1 MTITWKLPLAPVAGA
16 LALAAFCAAGPAEAG
31 PVRVGHS
38 TWVGNGPLYIAR
50 DKGYFEEAGIDF
62 QDVNIGDLKLRFAAA
77 AAGEIDI
84 ILTTIDAMVLYLKQG
99 DEYLIV
105 TGADTSAGGDGIV
118 STKEIGSITDLKGKK
133 VAFNEGST
141 SQFLLDVLLSENGM
155 SESDVVPVNMDPGD
169 AGAALIAGQVDAA
182 VTWEPWLTKAKN
194 SENGKI
200 LFDTK
205 NREDFITDY
214 VIVRKEFLAEHP
226 DDVAAFV
233 RAWYKAID
241 FYKAN
246 PKEAVD
252 IMAQGSGDWLSDP
265 AVFAET
271 MAGVKFYDRDR
282 SMQIFGTKDKPGPIV
297 ALTQSA
303 LDVWKGLGR
312 LQTDVDPAKIINW
325 DFVAVQ

>member
-1 MTITWKLPLAPVAGA
+1 MTMRWRLPFAPMVGA
-16 LALAAFCAAGPAEAG
+16 LALAVAGTAQPADAG
-31 PVRVGHS
+31 TVRVGHS

-62 QDVNIGDLKLRFAAA
+62 EDINIGDLKLRFAAA

-84 ILTTIDAMVLYLKQG
+84 ILTTIDAMVLYLKEG
-99 DEYLIV
+99 DEYVLV

-118 STKEIGSITDLKGKK
+118 ASKDITTIPELKGKT

-155 SESDVVPVNMDPGD
+155 SEADIVPVNMDPGD
-169 AGAALIAGQVDAA
+169 AGAAFIAGQVDAA

-194 SENGKI
+194 SENGHI
-200 LFDTK
+200 LFDTT
-205 NREDFITDY
+205 NRQDFITDF

-226 DDVAAFV
+226 DDVAGFV
-233 RAWYKAID
+233 KAWYKAVEY
-241 FYKAN
+241 YKAN
-246 PKEAVD
+246 QTEAVD
-252 IMAQGSGDWLSDP
+252 VMAQGSGDWLSDP

-282 SMQIFGTKDKPGPIV
+282 SMQIFGTKDNPGPIV

-303 LDVWKGLGR
+303 LDVWKSLGR
-312 LQTDVDPAKIINW
+312 LQTDVDPMKIISW

>member
-1 MTITWKLPLAPVAGA
+1 MGTVGKLGFAAMAVAALGFAGA
-16 LALAAFCAAGPAEAG
+16 AEAG

-50 DKGYFEEAGIDF
+50 DKGYFADEGVDF
-62 QDVNIGDLKLRFAAA
+62 QDINIGDLKLRFAAA

-84 ILTTIDAMVLYLKQG
+84 ILTTIDTMVLYLKNG
-99 DEYLIV
+99 DEYVLL

-118 STKEIGSITDLKGKK
+118 ATKDINSIQDLKGKK

-141 SQFLLDVLLSENGM
+141 SQFLLDVILSENGM
-155 SESDVVPVNMDPGD
+155 SEDDLVPVNMDPGD

-194 SENGKI
+194 SDNAHI

-205 NREDFITDY
+205 DRQDFITDF
-214 VIVRKEFLAEHP
+214 VMVRKEFLAEHP
-226 DDVAAFV
+226 DDVAGFV
-233 RAWYKAID
+233 KAWYKALD
-241 FYKAN
+241 YYKAN
-246 PKEAVD
+246 PKEAIDV
-252 IMAQGSGDWLSDP
+252 MAQGSGDWLSDP

-271 MAGVKFYDRDR
+271 MAGVIFYDRDR

-303 LDVWKGLGR
+303 IDVWKKLGR
-312 LQTDVDPAKIINW
+312 MQTEVDPTKVISW
-325 DFVAVQ
+325 DYVGVE

>member
-1 MTITWKLPLAPVAGA
+1 MQKSWKFT
-16 LALAAFCAAGPAEAG
+16 LAAVAATVATFGVADAG

-38 TWVGNGPLYIAR
+38 TWVGNGPLYIAQ
-50 DKGYFEEAGIDF
+50 DKGYFAENGVEFNDI
-62 QDVNIGDLKLRFAAA
+62 NIGDLKLRFAAA
-77 AAGEIDI
+77 AAGEVDV
-84 ILTTIDAMVLYLKQG
+84 ILTTIDAMVLYLRSG
-99 DEYLIV
+99 DEYVLV
-105 TGADTSAGGDGIV
+105 SGADTSAGGDGIV
-118 STKEIGSITDLKGKK
+118 ATKDINTIGDLKGKK

-155 SESDVVPVNMDPGD
+155 SEADLVPVNMDPGD

-200 LFDTK
+200 LFDTT
-205 NREDFITDY
+205 NRQDFITDFI
-214 VIVRKEFLAEHP
+214 IVRKEFLAEHP
-226 DDVAAFV
+226 DDVRGFLK
-233 RAWYKAID
+233 AWYKAVD

-246 PKEAVD
+246 QKDAVD
-252 IMAQGSGDWLSDP
+252 IMAKGSGDWLADP

-271 MAGVKFYDRDR
+271 MAGVRFYDRDR

-303 LDVWKGLGR
+303 LDVWKNLKM
-312 LQTDVDPAKIINW
+312 LQTDVDPMKIISFEYV
-325 DFVAVQ
+325 DAQ

>member
-1 MTITWKLPLAPVAGA
+1 MGNFVKSGISPLAGA
-16 LALAAFCAAGPAEAG
+16 IALAALGVAGIAEAG

-50 DKGYFEEAGIDF
+50 DKGYFTEQGIEF
-62 QDVNIGDLKLRFAAA
+62 EDVNIGDLKLRFAAA
-77 AAGEIDI
+77 AAGQIDI
-84 ILTTIDAMVLYLKQG
+84 ILTTIDTMVLYLKNG
-99 DEYLIV
+99 DEYVLL
-105 TGADTSAGGDGIV
+105 TGADTSAGGDGVV
-118 STKEIGSITDLKGKK
+118 STKDIASIKDLKGKK

-141 SQFLLDVLLSENGM
+141 SQFLLDVLLRENGM

-194 SENGKI
+194 SENAHI
-200 LFDTK
+200 LFDTT
-205 NREDFITDY
+205 NRQDFITDF
-214 VIVRKEFLAEHP
+214 VLVRKEFLAEHP
-226 DDVAAFV
+226 DDVAGFV
-233 RAWYKAID
+233 KAWYKAVD
-241 FYKAN
+241 FYLAN
-246 PKEAVD
+246 QKEAID

-271 MAGVKFYDRDR
+271 MAGVKFYDRAR

-303 LDVWKGLGR
+303 LDVWKPLGR
-312 LQTDVDPAKIINW
+312 LQTDIDPNNIISW
-325 DFVAVQ
+325 DFVAAQ

>member
-1 MTITWKLPLAPVAGA
+1 MTMTWKLPLAGAVALGMLGA
-16 LALAAFCAAGPAEAG
+16 AAPADAGT
-31 PVRVGHS
+31 VRVGHS

-50 DKGYFEEAGIDF
+50 DKGYFKEEGIEFEDI
-62 QDVNIGDLKLRFAAA
+62 NIGDLKLRFAAA

-84 ILTTIDAMVLYLKQG
+84 ILTTIDAMVLYLKAG
-99 DEYLIV
+99 DEYVLI

-141 SQFLLDVLLSENGM
+141 SQFLLDVLLTENGM
-155 SESDVVPVNMDPGD
+155 SEADITPVNMDPGD

-200 LFDTK
+200 LFDTT
-205 NREDFITDY
+205 NRQDFITDF

-226 DDVAAFV
+226 DDVAGFV
-233 RAWYKAID
+233 KAWYKAID
-241 FYKAN
+241 FYKAD
-246 PKEAVD
+246 PKAAID

-271 MAGVKFYDRDR
+271 MAGVKFYDRAR
-282 SMQIFGTKDKPGPIV
+282 SMEIFGTKEKPGPIV

-303 LDVWKGLGR
+303 LDVWKSLGR
-312 LQTDVDPAKIINW
+312 LQTDVDPMKIINW

>member
-1 MTITWKLPLAPVAGA
+1 MKQFGKRVAALAGA
-16 LALAAFCAAGPAEAG
+16 TVLATIGMTGIAAAG

-50 DKGYFEEAGIDF
+50 DKGYFEEQGVDF
-62 QDVNIGDLKLRFAAA
+62 QDINIGDLKLRFAAA
-77 AAGEIDI
+77 AAGQLDI
-84 ILTTIDAMVLYLKQG
+84 IMTTIDTVVLYLKTG
-99 DEYLIV
+99 DEYVVV

-118 STKEIGSITDLKGKK
+118 ATKDINSLADLKGKK

-155 SESDVVPVNMDPGD
+155 QESDLTPVNMDPGD

-194 SENGKI
+194 SDNGHI
-200 LFDTK
+200 LFDTT
-205 NREDFITDY
+205 NRQDFITDF

-226 DDVAAFV
+226 DDVAGFV
-233 RAWYKAID
+233 KAWYKALEY
-241 FYKAN
+241 YKAN
-246 PKEAVD
+246 PDDAISV
-252 IMAQGSGDWLSDP
+252 MAQGSGDWLSDP

-271 MAGVKFYDRDR
+271 MAGVKFYDRAR
-282 SMQIFGTKDKPGPIV
+282 SIELFGTKDKPGPIV

-303 LDVWKGLGR
+303 IDVWKGLGR
-312 LQTDVDPAKIINW
+312 MQTDVDPMNII
-325 DFVAVQ
+325 DFDIVGVQ

>member
-1 MTITWKLPLAPVAGA
+1 MKQFGKRVAALAGA
-16 LALAAFCAAGPAEAG
+16 TVLATIGMTGIAAAG

-50 DKGYFEEAGIDF
+50 DKGYFEEQGVDF
-62 QDVNIGDLKLRFAAA
+62 QDINIGDLKLRFAAA
-77 AAGEIDI
+77 AAGQLDI
-84 ILTTIDAMVLYLKQG
+84 ILTTIDTVVLYLKTG
-99 DEYLIV
+99 DEYVVV

-118 STKEIGSITDLKGKK
+118 ATKDINSLADLKGKK

-155 SESDVVPVNMDPGD
+155 QESDLTPVNMDPGD

-194 SENGKI
+194 SENGHI
-200 LFDTK
+200 LFDTT
-205 NREDFITDY
+205 NRQDFITDF

-226 DDVAAFV
+226 DDVAGFV
-233 RAWYKAID
+233 KAWYKALEY
-241 FYKAN
+241 YKAN
-246 PKEAVD
+246 PDDAISV
-252 IMAQGSGDWLSDP
+252 MAQGSGDWLSDP

-271 MAGVKFYDRDR
+271 MAGVKFYDRAR
-282 SMQIFGTKDKPGPIV
+282 SIELFGTKDKPGPIV

-303 LDVWKGLGR
+303 IDVWKGLGR
-312 LQTDVDPAKIINW
+312 MQTDVDPMNIINF
-325 DFVAVQ
+325 DIVGVQ

>member
-1 MTITWKLPLAPVAGA
+1 MRKSWKFT
-16 LALAAFCAAGPAEAG
+16 LAAAAATVATLGVAEAG

-38 TWVGNGPLYIAR
+38 TWVGNGPLYIAQ
-50 DKGYFEEAGIDF
+50 DKGYFAENGVEFNDI
-62 QDVNIGDLKLRFAAA
+62 NIGDLKLRFAAA
-77 AAGEIDI
+77 AAGEVDV
-84 ILTTIDAMVLYLKQG
+84 ILTTIDAMVLYLRSG
-99 DEYLIV
+99 DEYVLV
-105 TGADTSAGGDGIV
+105 SGADTSAGGDGIV
-118 STKEIGSITDLKGKK
+118 ATKDINTINDLKGKK

-155 SESDVVPVNMDPGD
+155 SEADLVPVNMDPGD

-200 LFDTK
+200 LFDTT
-205 NREDFITDY
+205 NRQDFITDFI
-214 VIVRKEFLAEHP
+214 IVRKEFLAEHP
-226 DDVAAFV
+226 DDVRGFLK
-233 RAWYKAID
+233 AWYKAVD

-246 PKEAVD
+246 PKEAVN
-252 IMAQGSGDWLSDP
+252 IMAKGSGDWLADP

-271 MAGVKFYDRDR
+271 MSGVRFYDRDR

-303 LDVWKGLGR
+303 LDVWKNLKM
-312 LQTDVDPAKIINW
+312 LQTDVDPMKIIS
-325 DFVAVQ
+325 FEYVGAQ

>member
-1 MTITWKLPLAPVAGA
+1 MTMTWKMPLAGAVALGMLGA
-16 LALAAFCAAGPAEAG
+16 AVPADAGT
-31 PVRVGHS
+31 VRVGHS

-50 DKGYFEEAGIDF
+50 DKGYFKEEGIEFEDI
-62 QDVNIGDLKLRFAAA
+62 NIGDLKLRFAAA

-84 ILTTIDAMVLYLKQG
+84 ILTTIDAMVLYLKEG
-99 DEYLIV
+99 DEYLII

-141 SQFLLDVLLSENGM
+141 SQFLLDVLLTENGM
-155 SESDVVPVNMDPGD
+155 SEADIVPVNMDPGD

-200 LFDTK
+200 LFDTT
-205 NREDFITDY
+205 NRQDFITDF

-226 DDVAAFV
+226 DDVAGFV
-233 RAWYKAID
+233 KAWYKAVD

-246 PKEAVD
+246 EKEAID
-252 IMAQGSGDWLSDP
+252 IMAQGSGDWLADP

-271 MAGVKFYDRDR
+271 MAGVKFYDRAR
-282 SMQIFGTKDKPGPIV
+282 SMEIFGTKEKPGPIV

-303 LDVWKGLGR
+303 LDVWKSLGR
-312 LQTDVDPAKIINW
+312 LQTDVDATKIINW

>member
-1 MTITWKLPLAPVAGA
+1 MKQFGKRVAALAGA
-16 LALAAFCAAGPAEAG
+16 TVLATIGMTGIAAAG

-50 DKGYFEEAGIDF
+50 DKGYFEEQGVDF
-62 QDVNIGDLKLRFAAA
+62 QDINIGDLKLRFAAA
-77 AAGEIDI
+77 AAGQLDI
-84 ILTTIDAMVLYLKQG
+84 ILTTIDTVVLYLKTG
-99 DEYLIV
+99 DEYVVV

-118 STKEIGSITDLKGKK
+118 ATKDINSLADLKGKK

-155 SESDVVPVNMDPGD
+155 QESDLTPVNMDPGD

-194 SENGKI
+194 SDNGHI
-200 LFDTK
+200 LFDTT
-205 NREDFITDY
+205 NRQDFITDF

-226 DDVAAFV
+226 DDVAGFV
-233 RAWYKAID
+233 KAWYKALEY
-241 FYKAN
+241 YKAN
-246 PKEAVD
+246 PDDAISV
-252 IMAQGSGDWLSDP
+252 MAQGSGDWLSDP

-271 MAGVKFYDRDR
+271 MAGVKFYDRAR
-282 SMQIFGTKDKPGPIV
+282 SMELFGTKDKPGPIV

-303 LDVWKGLGR
+303 IDVWKGLGR
-312 LQTDVDPAKIINW
+312 MQTDVDPMNIINF
-325 DFVAVQ
+325 DIVGVQ